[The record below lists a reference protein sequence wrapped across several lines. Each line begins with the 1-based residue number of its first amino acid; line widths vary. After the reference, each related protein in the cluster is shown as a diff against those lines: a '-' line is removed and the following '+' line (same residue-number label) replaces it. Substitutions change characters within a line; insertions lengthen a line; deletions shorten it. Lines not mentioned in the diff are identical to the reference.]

1 MPVLSHLS
9 QFTIHLS
16 PTFALTSSTWDGL
29 SDGVAILIIAALLIV
44 GLFLGYALRGLVGRW
59 QAESIEKRMRLREE
73 ETESEIKARLKEA
86 DIAARA
92 AVVKAREAFEASTK
106 KRREEIQ
113 SVEDRQTQREA
124 NLDRKAASLDER
136 EAKVNAKAAAADS
149 AAKEASDKT
158 NAADERLK
166 ALARMTHEEARRE
179 ILRMANAEL
188 REDAAILSRRIQEA
202 AREQGETVA
211 ARIVADAV
219 QRCAVAHVNELT
231 TSAVPLPGPE
241 MKGRIVGR
249 EGRNV
254 RAFEAATGVTLLLDD
269 APDTVVLS
277 AFDPL
282 RREVARRA
290 LASLIEDGR
299 IHPASIEAA
308 VTAARESV
316 EKSNAEAGEAAA
328 AEAGVPGL
336 PAEVTRLMGSLA
348 FRTSFSQNVLRHSVE
363 VALLMG
369 AMAAEMGLDAAK
381 ARRIGF
387 LHDIGKAMTSATKGA
402 HAALG
407 AECLKSHGET
417 ADVCAAV
424 AAHHAEPGTD
434 GGVYGV
440 LCSAADAISSARPG
454 ARQESVSDYVQRLED
469 IEKIARAHE
478 GVTGVFAVQAGRDVR
493 VLVDPA
499 KIGDQEASEMAGAIC
514 RDISAR
520 VTFPGMIRVT
530 VIRELRCVEYAK

>member
-1 MPVLSHLS
+1 M
-9 QFTIHLS
+9 F
-16 PTFALTSSTWDGL
+16 FALTSSTWEGL
-29 SDGVAILIIAALLIV
+29 SDGVAILIIAALLIM

-59 QAESIEKRMRLREE
+59 QAEAIEKRMRLREE

-92 AVVKAREAFEASTK
+92 AVVKARETFEASTK
-106 KRREEIQ
+106 KRREELQ

-124 NLDRKAASLDER
+124 NLDRKATALDER
-136 EAKVNAKAAAADS
+136 AAAVDAKAEAAETAGRE
-149 AAKEASDKT
+149 AAEKIKL
-158 NAADERLK
+158 ADERLK
-166 ALARMTHEEARRE
+166 ALAHMTHEEARRE
-179 ILRMANAEL
+179 ILRQANTEL
-188 REDAAILSRRIQEA
+188 RNDAAILSRRIQEA
-202 AREQGETVA
+202 AREQGETIA

-231 TSAVPLPGPE
+231 TAAVPLPGPE
-241 MKGRIVGR
+241 MK
-249 EGRNV
+249 
-254 RAFEAATGVTLLLDD
+254 TLLLDD

-290 LASLIEDGR
+290 LAALIEDGR

-308 VTAARESV
+308 VATAQASV

-328 AEAGVPGL
+328 AEAGVAGL
-336 PAEVTRLMGSLA
+336 PAEILRQMGALA

-363 VALLMG
+363 VALIMG
-369 AMAAEMGLDAAK
+369 TMAAEMKLDVVK

-387 LHDIGKAMTSATKGA
+387 LHDIGKAQTAAAKGA
-402 HAALG
+402 HATLG
-407 AECLKSHGET
+407 AECLKTYGEA

-424 AAHHAEPGTD
+424 AAHHADPGTD

-440 LCSAADAISSARPG
+440 LCAAADAISSARPG
-454 ARQESVSDYVQRLED
+454 ARQESVNDYVQRLEE
-469 IEKIARAHE
+469 IEKIARAHA

-493 VLVDPA
+493 VLVDPTA
-499 KIGDQEASEMAGAIC
+499 LDDQKAAELAGEIC

-520 VTFPGMIRVT
+520 VTFPGLIRVT

>member
-1 MPVLSHLS
+1 MFTCLHLS
-9 QFTIHLS
+9 SFAICPS
-16 PTFALTSSTWDGL
+16 PLFALSSSTWEGL
-29 SDGVAILIIAALLIV
+29 SDGVAILIIAALLVV

-59 QAESIEKRMRLREE
+59 QAEAIEKRMRLREDE
-73 ETESEIKARLKEA
+73 AESEIKARLKEA

-106 KRREEIQ
+106 KRREELQ
-113 SVEDRQTQREA
+113 GVEDRQTQREA
-124 NLDRKAASLDER
+124 NLDRKAASLDAR
-136 EAKVNAKAAAADS
+136 ETAVNAKAAAADA
-149 AAKEASDKT
+149 AAKEASAQAK
-158 NAADERLK
+158 AADERLK
-166 ALARMTHEEARRE
+166 TLARMTHEEARRE
-179 ILRMANAEL
+179 ILRQANAEL
-188 REDAAILSRRIQEA
+188 RDDAAILSRRIQEA
-202 AREQGETVA
+202 AREQGETIA

-231 TSAVPLPGPE
+231 TSTVPLPAPE

-277 AFDPL
+277 AFDPH

-290 LASLIEDGR
+290 LVALIEDGR

-308 VTAARESV
+308 VAAAQTSV
-316 EKSNAEAGEAAA
+316 EKSNMEAGEAAA
-328 AEAGVPGL
+328 AEAGVAGL
-336 PAEVTRLMGSLA
+336 PAEILKQMGSLA

-369 AMAAEMGLDAAK
+369 TMAAEMGLDAAK

-387 LHDIGKAMTSATKGA
+387 LHDIGKAQTATAKGA
-402 HAALG
+402 HAAMG
-407 AECLKSHGET
+407 AECLKAHGEA

-440 LCSAADAISSARPG
+440 LCAAADAISSARPG
-454 ARQESVSDYVQRLED
+454 ARQESLNDYVQRLEE
-469 IEKIARAHE
+469 IEKIARAHA

-499 KIGDQEASEMAGAIC
+499 AIGDQAAAELASEIC

>member
-1 MPVLSHLS
+1 MSALL
-9 QFTIHLS
+9 HLS
-16 PTFALTSSTWDGL
+16 PFTFRPSPLFALSSSTWDGL

-73 ETESEIKARLKEA
+73 EAESEIKARLKEA

-92 AVVKAREAFEASTK
+92 AVVKARETFEASTK
-106 KRREEIQ
+106 KRREELQ
-113 SVEDRQTQREA
+113 GVEDRQTQREA
-124 NLDRKAASLDER
+124 NLDRKAASLDAR
-136 EAKVNAKAAAADS
+136 ETAVNAKAAAAET
-149 AAKEASDKT
+149 AAKEASAQAK
-158 NAADERLK
+158 AADERLK

-179 ILRMANAEL
+179 ILRQANAEL
-188 REDAAILSRRIQEA
+188 RDDAAILSRRIQEA
-202 AREQGETVA
+202 AREQGEAAA

-231 TSAVPLPGPE
+231 TATVPLPGPE

-290 LASLIEDGR
+290 LTALIEDGR

-308 VTAARESV
+308 VAAAQASV

-328 AEAGVPGL
+328 AEAGVAGL
-336 PAEVTRLMGSLA
+336 PAEILRQMGALA

-369 AMAAEMGLDAAK
+369 TMAAEMKLDAAK

-387 LHDIGKAMTSATKGA
+387 LHDIGKAQTSTTKGA

-407 AECLKSHGET
+407 AECLKTYGEA

-440 LCSAADAISSARPG
+440 LCAAADAISSARPG
-454 ARQESVSDYVQRLED
+454 ARQESVNDYVQRLEE
-469 IEKIARAHE
+469 IEKIARAHA

-499 KIGDQEASEMAGAIC
+499 AIGDQAATELAGEIC

-530 VIRELRCVEYAK
+530 VIREFRCVEYAK

>member
-1 MPVLSHLS
+1 MI
-9 QFTIHLS
+9 F
-16 PTFALTSSTWDGL
+16 FALTSSTWDGL
-29 SDGVAILIIAALLIV
+29 SDGVAILIIAALLVV

-59 QAESIEKRMRLREE
+59 QAAAIEKRMRLREE
-73 ETESEIKARLKEA
+73 EAESEIKARLKEA

-92 AVVKAREAFEASTK
+92 AVVKAKEAFELSTK
-106 KRREEIQ
+106 KRREELQ
-113 SVEDRQTQREA
+113 GVEERQTQREA
-124 NLDRKAASLDER
+124 NLDRKAASLDAR
-136 EAKVNAKAAAADS
+136 EAEVGAKAAAAET
-149 AAKEASDKT
+149 AAKA
-158 NAADERLK
+158 AADKNRTADDRLK

-179 ILRMANAEL
+179 ILRQANAEL
-188 REDAAILSRRIQEA
+188 RADAAILSRRIQEA
-202 AREQGETVA
+202 AREQGETIA
-211 ARIVADAV
+211 ARIVANAV

-231 TSAVPLPGPE
+231 TATVPLPGPE

-254 RAFEAATGVTLLLDD
+254 RAFEAETGVSLLLDD

-290 LASLIEDGR
+290 LTALIADGR

-308 VTAARESV
+308 VAAARASV

-328 AEAGVPGL
+328 AEAGVARL
-336 PAEVTRLMGSLA
+336 PPDVLKMMGALA

-363 VALLMG
+363 VAILMG
-369 AMAAEMGLDAAK
+369 TMAAEMKLDVVK

-387 LHDIGKAMTSATKGA
+387 LHDIGKAMTASTKGA

-407 AECLKSHGET
+407 AERLKAAGEPP
-417 ADVCAAV
+417 DVCAAV

-440 LCSAADAISSARPG
+440 LCAAADAISSARPG

-493 VLVDPA
+493 VLVDPVA
-499 KIGDQEASEMAGAIC
+499 VGDQEASELAGEIC

-530 VIRELRCVEYAK
+530 VIRELRCIEYAK

>member
-1 MPVLSHLS
+1 ML
-9 QFTIHLS
+9 F
-16 PTFALTSSTWDGL
+16 FALSSSTWDGL
-29 SDGVAILIIAALLIV
+29 SDGVAILIIAALLIM

-73 ETESEIKARLKEA
+73 ESESEIKARLKEA

-106 KRREEIQ
+106 KRREELQ
-113 SVEDRQTQREA
+113 GVEDRQTQREA
-124 NLDRKAASLDER
+124 NLDRKAASLDAR
-136 EAKVNAKAAAADS
+136 ETAVNAKAAAAET
-149 AAKEASDKT
+149 AAKDASEKAREAD
-158 NAADERLK
+158 ARLK

-179 ILRMANAEL
+179 ILRQANAEL

-202 AREQGETVA
+202 AREQGETIA

-231 TSAVPLPGPE
+231 TATVPLPGPE

-290 LASLIEDGR
+290 LVALIEDGR
-299 IHPASIEAA
+299 IHPASIESAVAA
-308 VTAARESV
+308 AQASV

-328 AEAGVPGL
+328 AEAGVAGL
-336 PAEVTRLMGSLA
+336 PAEILKQMGALA

-363 VALLMG
+363 VALIMG
-369 AMAAEMGLDAAK
+369 TMAAEMKLDAAK

-387 LHDIGKAMTSATKGA
+387 LHDIGKAQTSTAKGA

-407 AECLKSHGET
+407 AEFLKAHGEPK
-417 ADVCAAV
+417 DVCAAV

-440 LCSAADAISSARPG
+440 LCAAADAISSARPG
-454 ARQESVSDYVQRLED
+454 ARQESVNDYVQRLEE
-469 IEKIARAHE
+469 IEKIARSHQ

-499 KIGDQEASEMAGAIC
+499 KIGDQAASELAGEIC
-514 RDISAR
+514 HDISAR

>member
-1 MPVLSHLS
+1 MT
-9 QFTIHLS
+9 F
-16 PTFALTSSTWDGL
+16 FALTSSTWDSL
-29 SDGVAILIIAALLIV
+29 SDGVAILIIAALLVV
-44 GLFLGYALRGLVGRW
+44 GLLLGYALRGLVGRW
-59 QAESIEKRMRLREE
+59 QAAAIEKRMRLREDE
-73 ETESEIKARLKEA
+73 AESEIRARMKEA

-106 KRREEIQ
+106 KRREELQ
-113 SVEDRQTQREA
+113 GVEDRQTQREA
-124 NLDRKAASLDER
+124 NLDRKSAALDVR
-136 EAKVNAKAAAADS
+136 EEAVSAKAAAAENASREAAEKS
-149 AAKEASDKT
+149 AAAE
-158 NAADERLK
+158 ERLK
-166 ALARMTHEEARRE
+166 TLANMTHEEARRE
-179 ILRMANAEL
+179 ILRQANAEL

-202 AREQGETVA
+202 AREQGDTIA

-231 TSAVPLPGPE
+231 TSTVPLPGSE

-269 APDTVVLS
+269 APDMVVLS

-290 LASLIEDGR
+290 LEALIEDGR

-308 VTAARESV
+308 VAAAGASV
-316 EKSNAEAGEAAA
+316 EKSNLAAGEAAA
-328 AEAGVPGL
+328 AEAGVIGL
-336 PAEVTRLMGSLA
+336 PAEILKTMGALA

-363 VALLMG
+363 VAILMG
-369 AMAAEMGLDAAK
+369 AMAAEMRLDAAK

-387 LHDIGKAMTSATKGA
+387 LHDIGKARTAVARGA

-407 AECLKSHGET
+407 AETLMAAGEP

-440 LCSAADAISSARPG
+440 LCAAADAISSARPG
-454 ARQESVSDYVQRLED
+454 ARQESVDDYVQRLEE
-469 IEKIARAHE
+469 IEKTARRHE

-499 KIGDQEASEMAGAIC
+499 AIDDQAAVELAGEIC
-514 RDISAR
+514 RDISAH

>member
-1 MPVLSHLS
+1 MI
-9 QFTIHLS
+9 F
-16 PTFALTSSTWDGL
+16 FALSSSTWDGL
-29 SDGVAILIIAALLIV
+29 SDGVAILIIAVLLLL

-59 QAESIEKRMRLREE
+59 QAEAIEKRMRLREE
-73 ETESEIKARLKEA
+73 EAESDIKARLKEA
-86 DIAARA
+86 DISARA

-106 KRREEIQ
+106 KRREELQTI
-113 SVEDRQTQREA
+113 EDRQTQREA
-124 NLDRKAASLDER
+124 NLDRKSASLDAR
-136 EAKVNAKAAAADS
+136 EVAVNAKASAADAAAKD
-149 AAKEASDKT
+149 AAGRLAE
-158 NAADERLK
+158 ADERLK
-166 ALARMTHEEARRE
+166 TLARMTHEEARRE
-179 ILRMANAEL
+179 ILRQANAEL
-188 REDAAILSRRIQEA
+188 RDDAAILSRRIQEA
-202 AREQGETVA
+202 AREQGETIA

-231 TSAVPLPGPE
+231 TTAVPLPGPE
-241 MKGRIVGR
+241 IKGRIVGR

-269 APDTVVLS
+269 APDTVVIS

-282 RREVARRA
+282 RRETARRA
-290 LASLIEDGR
+290 LTALIADGR

-308 VTAARESV
+308 VATARESV
-316 EKSNAEAGEAAA
+316 AKSNTEAGDAAA
-328 AEAGVPGL
+328 AEAGVTGL
-336 PAEVTRLMGSLA
+336 SAEVVKLMGTLA

-369 AMAAEMGLDAAK
+369 EMAAEMGLDAAK

-387 LHDIGKAMTSATKGA
+387 LHDIGKALTATTKGA

-407 AECLKSHGET
+407 ADCLKASGEA
-417 ADVCAAV
+417 ADICAAV
-424 AAHHAEPGTD
+424 AAHHAEPGVD

-440 LCSAADAISSARPG
+440 LCAAADAISSARPG
-454 ARQESVSDYVQRLED
+454 ARQESVSDYVQRLEE
-469 IEKIARAHE
+469 IEKIARSHD

-499 KIGDQEASEMAGAIC
+499 AVGDQAASELAGKIC